1 LSEPDLTLE
10 SQPPGLT
17 APAARVIARNSV
29 LAAVDTVAGLLSA
42 LVGSV
47 AVARLLGPAKLGY
60 YNYVLFICNITNR
73 LASLGVPLA
82 TRKYLAEYLGRGDF
96 LAARTIWRWTLR
108 FQSLMALIVV
118 VLGLAIVAWQ
128 VPEGH
133 RLYAALAVLSLAPA
147 MQMAMY
153 SAANTATED
162 FAGNVKSSIVS
173 TVVGLC
179 GLLLALLMGWDLPGL
194 AAALLLERTTDL
206 ILRRRYSLRRSRYWL
221 QNASAAATPDQLARV
236 SGLKPALRRFCLQAS
251 LLQLLNI
258 VVWDRSEMLFLKH
271 FCDIRQVAFYSL
283 GFNITQRLLL
293 LPRAFVSAVSAS
305 VMVRIG
311 REAQSAAALTV
322 TAFRLMA
329 FLALPVSFGVAA
341 LSDPVIRILYGS
353 RFLPAIPVLGLLAAF
368 AGAKALMFPAQ
379 DLLVAANR
387 QGALLKIMTFTA
399 CLNLLLDFLLIPAR
413 GAMGAAVANSV
424 SQTTAAVAVWWAS
437 LRGFE
442 VRFPLASFSRLLL
455 AASACGAVALGFVLW
470 IPGPLGAA
478 AAVVAGALVY
488 ASGLRLMQPLEPGDR
503 ERLSRLEAQL
513 PAPLRSPYRRALV
526 SLFPAA

>member
-10 SQPPGLT
+10 SQPASLT

-29 LAAVDTVAGLLSA
+29 LAALDTIVGLLSA

-47 AVARLLGPAKLGY
+47 AVARLLGPVKLGY

-73 LASLGVPLA
+73 LASFGVPLA

-108 FQSLMALIVV
+108 FQSTMALIVV
-118 VLGLAIVAWQ
+118 ALGFAIVAWQ
-128 VPEGH
+128 VPQGH
-133 RLYAALAVLSLAPA
+133 RFYAALAVLSLAPA

-162 FAGNVKSSIVS
+162 FASNVKSSLVS
-173 TVVGLC
+173 TTVGLA
-179 GLLLALLMGWDLPGL
+179 GVVLSLLMGWDLPGL
-194 AAALLLERTTDL
+194 AAALLLERTTDFVV
-206 ILRRRYSLRRSRYWL
+206 RRHYSLRRSRHWL
-221 QNASAAATPDQLARV
+221 QEASVTHAPEQLARV

-251 LLQLLNI
+251 FLQLLDI

-271 FCDIRQVAFYSL
+271 FSDIRQVAFYSL

-311 REAQSAAALTV
+311 REAESAAALTV
-322 TAFRLMA
+322 IAFRLLA
-329 FLALPVSFGVAA
+329 FLALPVSFGLAA
-341 LSDPVIRILYGS
+341 LSDPVIRILYGP

-368 AGAKALMFPAQ
+368 ASAKALMFPAQ

-387 QGALLKIMTFTA
+387 QAALLKIMTFTA
-399 CLNLLLDFLLIPAR
+399 CLNILFDFLLIPSG
-413 GAMGAAVANSV
+413 GAMGAAVANSI
-424 SQTTAAVAVWWAS
+424 SQTAAAVAVWWAS

-442 VRFPLASFSRLLL
+442 VRFPMVSFSRLLL
-455 AASACGAVALGFVLW
+455 AATACGAVALGLILW
-470 IPGPLGAA
+470 IPGLIGAV
-478 AAVVAGALVY
+478 AAVAAGTLVY
-488 ASGLRLMQPLEPGDR
+488 ALGLRLMQPLEPGDR
-503 ERLSRLEAQL
+503 ERLCRLEAQL
-513 PAPLRSPYRRALV
+513 PAPLRNPYRRLLF
-526 SLFPAA
+526 SLFPGA

>member
-1 LSEPDLTLE
+1 MNEPDPDLDARP
-10 SQPPGLT
+10 SSFA

-29 LAAVDTVAGLLSA
+29 LAALDTFVGLLSA

-82 TRKYLAEYLGRGDF
+82 TRKYLAEHLGRGDF
-96 LAARTIWRWTLR
+96 LAARTIWRWVLR
-108 FQSLMALIVV
+108 FQSVMALIVV
-118 VLGLAIVAWQ
+118 ALGFAVIAWQ

-153 SAANTATED
+153 SAVNTATED
-162 FAGNVKSSIVS
+162 FASNVKSSLAS
-173 TVVGLC
+173 TIVGLC
-179 GLLLALLMGWDLPGL
+179 GLVLALLMGWDLPGL
-194 AAALLLERTTDL
+194 AAALLVERTTDFF
-206 ILRRRYSLRRSRYWL
+206 LRRHYSLRRSRGWL
-221 QNASAAATPDQLARV
+221 QDASLATAPDQLARL

-271 FCDIRQVAFYSL
+271 FSDIRQVAFYSL

-293 LPRAFVSAVSAS
+293 LPRAFVTAVSAS

-311 REAQSAAALTV
+311 REAESAAALTV
-322 TAFRLMA
+322 TAFRLLA
-329 FLALPVSFGVAA
+329 FLGLPMSFGIAA
-341 LSDPVIRILYGS
+341 LSDPFIRILYGP
-353 RFLPAIPVLGLLAAF
+353 RFLPAIPVLALLAAF

-387 QGALLKIMTFTA
+387 QAALLKIMTCTA
-399 CLNLLLDFLLIPAR
+399 CLNILLDFLLIPSR

-424 SQTTAAVAVWWAS
+424 SQTAAAVAVWWTS

-442 VRFPLASFSRLLL
+442 VRFPLVSFSRLLL
-455 AASACGAVALGFVLW
+455 AAVACGAVALGFVLW
-470 IPGPLGAA
+470 IPGLLGTV
-478 AAVVAGALVY
+478 AAVAAGAFVY
-488 ASGLRLMQPLEPGDR
+488 ALALRLMQPLEPGDR
-503 ERLSRLEAQL
+503 ERLRRLEAQL
-513 PAPLRSPYRRALV
+513 PGPLRNPYRRALFC
-526 SLFPAA
+526 LFPGR